1 MFIDRYFY
9 WYLSLHIGE
18 NGDSI
23 EVLSLFSMFLKDKA
37 FKWPQKPKLFW
48 QFQVMFH
55 TFGTYVMYLDIGIDD
70 DDYYDDGES
79 NNEDYYK

>member
-1 MFIDRYFY
+1 
-9 WYLSLHIGE
+9 
-18 NGDSI
+18 
-23 EVLSLFSMFLKDKA
+23 
-37 FKWPQKPKLFW
+37 
-48 QFQVMFH
+48 MFH